1 MKNKEILIK
10 ANNAVAAGDYEGF
23 LMFCAEDTKWTFVG
37 DTMLEGKGAV
47 RQWMAA
53 NYIEPPKF
61 DVKKL
66 IAENDFVTV
75 TGDIKIAAKNGEAKN
90 YAYCDIW
97 RFHDGKMAE
106 LMAFVIETE
115 E

>member
-10 ANNAVAAGDYEGF
+10 ANKTVAAGDYDGF
-23 LMFCAEDTKWTFVG
+23 LMFCTEDTKWTFVG
-37 DTMLEGKGAV
+37 DAILEGKKAV
-47 RQWMAA
+47 LDWMTA
-53 NYIEPPKF
+53 NYIEPPIF
-61 DVKKL
+61 GVKKL

-75 TGDIKIAAKNGEAKN
+75 TGDIKIATINGEAKN

-97 RFHDGKMAE
+97 RFHEGKMAE
-106 LMAFVIETE
+106 LMAFVIESE

>member
-1 MKNKEILIK
+1 MKNKEILIE

-37 DTMLEGKGAV
+37 DTMLVGKEAV

-61 DVKKL
+61 DVKKFDKYL
-66 IAENDFVTV
+66 IDHKILGPLSIGDDQLLFAVTEKRTKDELDYFVEKVVDF
-75 TGDIKIAAKNGEAKN
+75 K
-90 YAYCDIW
+90 
-97 RFHDGKMAE
+97 
-106 LMAFVIETE
+106 
-115 E
+115 